1 MEKDG
6 DLKIICRCKN
16 CGEEF
21 EGGKIGR
28 KEFQHGDGYSIIKAI
43 FFHDCFIVAEA
54 TKRKKVKVKKFL
66 GVGEAIRLE
75 LE

>member
-21 EGGKIGR
+21 EGRKISM
-28 KEFQHGDGYSIIKAI
+28 EEIQHGNGYLIIKTI
-43 FFHDCFIVAEA
+43 FFHDCFIGAED
-54 TKRKKVKVKKFL
+54 KRKKVKVKKFL